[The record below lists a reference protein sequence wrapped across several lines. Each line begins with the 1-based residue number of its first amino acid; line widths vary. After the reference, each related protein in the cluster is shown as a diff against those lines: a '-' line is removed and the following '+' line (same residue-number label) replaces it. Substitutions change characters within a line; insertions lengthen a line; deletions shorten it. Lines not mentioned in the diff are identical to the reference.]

1 MTNLDLA
8 LVSLRREGPDV
19 SIGAVFDL
27 TAAVS
32 ASKWKDSRFKSILSC
47 YTTDD
52 TKAKQLFSFVV
63 TDPVS
68 FAVIIDILLVVLHL
82 LVGLC
87 GFTLVQANSLGI
99 SSGPSFFFCFP
110 PKLKC
115 ALQILI

>member
-19 SIGAVFDL
+19 SIGAVLDL

-32 ASKWKDSRFKSILSC
+32 ASKWGDSRLKSVLSC

-63 TDPVS
+63 SDPVAS
-68 FAVIIDILLVVLHL
+68 LLSLIFCLLFLHL
-82 LVGLC
+82 LVGL
-87 GFTLVQANSLGI
+87 
-99 SSGPSFFFCFP
+99 
-110 PKLKC
+110 
-115 ALQILI
+115 